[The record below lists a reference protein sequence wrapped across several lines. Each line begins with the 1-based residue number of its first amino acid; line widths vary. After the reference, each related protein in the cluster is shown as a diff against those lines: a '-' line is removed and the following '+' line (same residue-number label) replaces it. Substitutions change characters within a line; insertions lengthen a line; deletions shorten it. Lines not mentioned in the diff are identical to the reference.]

1 MHRVLLITL
10 LFAALTVPR
19 CCPGQFIV
27 AHRGASY
34 DAPENTLAA
43 FQLAWERGA
52 DAIEGE
58 FHDRPAWIRTALPTS
73 ESAPQLDLI
82 RQLQKQAVERGHSP
96 AAHWGWKPE
105 TYSLWT
111 THSNRLTPVYT
122 FGTKGAGKGID
133 LDGYQGAN
141 SLYRDETKVT
151 RLYGRPTSRT
161 VNSQAEYLDQ
171 TNIFDIQRAALE
183 AGKKHIF
190 LVIFDG
196 MDWQTTQAAA
206 IYNEQRIGYA
216 AGRGTGTHFQEY
228 SAGGTSQ
235 FGFMVTSPHN
245 DGTRV
250 DVNSQSVAN
259 PGGTV
264 PGGYDVSRG
273 GPDPWTPASD
283 LPYLASMPRN
293 AANRHTYTDSASS
306 ATSMTSGIKTYNAA
320 INVDAAGSRVPTI
333 AHMAQTEGYAIGA
346 VTNVPIS
353 HATPA
358 AAYSH
363 NVHRNDY
370 QDLTRDL
377 LGLASIS
384 HPKQPLRGLE
394 VLIGGGYGAERSKDS
409 GQGRNFVAGNVYL
422 TDADLRTVDV
432 EHGGRYVVALR
443 TAGVSG
449 AERLAEAAAQARK
462 SSQRLLGFYGVGSEK
477 GHLPFQTADGNF
489 DPTIG
494 RQKTAEKYTPADISE
509 NPTLADMTRAAL
521 DVLDAHE
528 KGFWLMVEAGDV
540 DWANHDN
547 NLDNAIGAV
556 NSGDAAVRV
565 ITDWVEQNSNWQE
578 SVMIVT
584 ADHGHY
590 LVLDRPDLLI
600 QTDSAAD

>member
-1 MHRVLLITL
+1 MTTDHP
-10 LFAALTVPR
+10 AL
-19 CCPGQFIV
+19 
-27 AHRGASY
+27 
-34 DAPENTLAA
+34 
-43 FQLAWERGA
+43 
-52 DAIEGE
+52 
-58 FHDRPAWIRTALPTS
+58 IRTVLPSTEPS
-73 ESAPQLDLI
+73 TQADLI
-82 RQLQKQAVERGHSP
+82 RQLQKQAVESGHSP
-96 AAHWGWKPE
+96 AVHWGWKPE

-111 THSNRLTPVYT
+111 THSNRLIPVYT
-122 FGTKGAGKGID
+122 YGTKGAGEGID
-133 LDGYQGAN
+133 LDDYQGVN
-141 SLYRDETKVT
+141 SLYRDEAKVT

-171 TNIFDIQRAALE
+171 TNIFDIQRAALD

-190 LVIFDG
+190 LVVFDG

-206 IYNEQRIGYA
+206 IYNKQRISYES
-216 AGRGTGTHFQEY
+216 GRGTGTHFQEY
-228 SAGGTSQ
+228 TAGGTSQ
-235 FGFMVTSPHN
+235 FGFMVTSPQN

-250 DVNSQSVAN
+250 DVNTQAVAN

-273 GPDPWTPASD
+273 GPNPWTPASD
-283 LPYLASMPRN
+283 LPYLASMPKD
-293 AANRHTYTDSASS
+293 AADRHTYTDSASS
-306 ATSMTSGIKTYNAA
+306 AVSMTGGIKTYNAA
-320 INVDAAGSRVPTI
+320 INIDAAGKLVPTI
-333 AHMAQTEGYAIGA
+333 AHMAQSEGYAVGA

-377 LGLASIS
+377 LGLQSIS
-384 HPKQPLRGLE
+384 HPTQPLRGLD
-394 VLIGGGYGAERSKDS
+394 VLIGGGYGAERDKDS

-422 TDADLRTVDV
+422 TAEDLRTI
-432 EHGGRYVVALR
+432 EHNGRYVVAVR
-443 TAGVSG
+443 SKGVSG
-449 AERLAEAAAQARK
+449 AKRLAEAAVEARK
-462 SSQRLLGFYGVGSEK
+462 SSQRLFGFYGVGSAK
-477 GHLPFQTADGNF
+477 GHLPYQTADGNF

-494 RQKTAEKYTPADISE
+494 RQKTAETYTPADLSE

-521 DVLDAHE
+521 TVLEPNDN
-528 KGFWLMVEAGDV
+528 GFWLMLEAGDV

-556 NSGDAAVRV
+556 NSGDAAVKV

-590 LVLDRPDLLI
+590 LVLDRPGLLI
-600 QTDSAAD
+600 RTRSASK